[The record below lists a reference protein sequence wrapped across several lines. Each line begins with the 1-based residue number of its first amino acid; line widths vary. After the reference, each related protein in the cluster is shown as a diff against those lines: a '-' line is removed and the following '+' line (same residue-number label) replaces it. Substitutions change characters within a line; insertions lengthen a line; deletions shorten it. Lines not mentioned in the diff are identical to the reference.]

1 MWPGQDPGTSDT
13 ELACVQ
19 PSETSFGWNLED
31 KHRMHDAPLKFQG
44 FDPEVELQTG
54 LFTLVIGVN

>member
-1 MWPGQDPGTSDT
+1 MWPGQDTGASDT

-31 KHRMHDAPLKFQG
+31 KH
-44 FDPEVELQTG
+44 
-54 LFTLVIGVN
+54 

>member
-1 MWPGQDPGTSDT
+1 MKWNAILDFAEPMTCNMPGQDTGASDT

-31 KHRMHDAPLKFQG
+31 KH
-44 FDPEVELQTG
+44 
-54 LFTLVIGVN
+54 